1 MAKLHLSTANSSRAA
16 PCVTDKHKSTY
27 KKVVVRRLDREVI
40 KGFVDG
46 ASFLKPN
53 AIEMLD
59 REGRALTVPLAE
71 IKGVF
76 FVREFDG
83 NPQRSERKL
92 FESRPR
98 TAGLWVQMTF
108 KDRET
113 LEGLLPGNLIELGPE
128 GFLVTPADPYSNNL
142 KIFVPRGALSDI
154 SVLGVIPDQ
163 RVRQLSRRRG
173 VRAREMATSERQIGL
188 FPVQEEKKL

>member
-1 MAKLHLSTANSSRAA
+1 VAKLHFGTENSLRTT
-16 PCVTDKHKSTY
+16 PHVTDRHKSTY

>member
-1 MAKLHLSTANSSRAA
+1 MAKLHFSTANTSRTASY
-16 PCVTDKHKSTY
+16 VTDKHKSTY

-40 KGFVDG
+40 KGFVDT
-46 ASFLKPN
+46 ASYLKPN

-59 REGRALTVPLAE
+59 REGRALTLSLAE

-92 FESRPR
+92 FQSRPR

-108 KDRET
+108 KDKEI
-113 LEGLLPGNLIELGPE
+113 LEGLLPGNLIELSPE
-128 GFLVTPADPYSNNL
+128 GFLVTPADLYSNNL
-142 KIFVPRGALSDI
+142 KIFVPRSALSDI
-154 SVLGVIPDQ
+154 SVLGVIPDE
-163 RVRQLSRRRG
+163 RVRQLSRNRG
-173 VRAREMATSERQIGL
+173 IRGREPAASERQIGL
-188 FPVQEEKKL
+188 FPVPEERKL